1 MKEKHADQGYRKLR
15 DVWKDMTW
23 QQRLD
28 HFLYYY
34 GVATMVAIFVIIM
47 GVCVIVDVCSEKP
60 QYLLEGMRINVQ
72 WSDDVENAVT
82 KDLFEPLGVTD
93 PERQKVFCNHFS
105 LKQYSASMIEN
116 MYTRVYT
123 KEIDYI
129 ITDQFAM
136 DAIASWGF
144 FNDLS
149 ILLSEETLKQWKPYL
164 IYGEDEEENK
174 IWPIA
179 IDISKTEFAKKC
191 KYEGDHLY
199 IGFPGNTGREMTP
212 EKIMEYIFSRFGGL
226 TEKQPE
232 QLLAGMTINVGWSDE
247 AETAVTED
255 LFKQLGGTDPEKQ
268 KVICNHYE
276 LQNGQTSMIKAMYTK
291 IYAGQVDYI
300 LTDKQVLDAVAPW
313 NFYTDLNLVLS
324 PETLE
329 QWKQYIVYY
338 EDDDEDETKIYPIA
352 IDLSKTEFAKQ
363 CAYEGEHLYIGF
375 TGNTDRKMSPAEF
388 LEYLFS
394 RFGGQ

>member
-23 QQRLD
+23 KQRWD

-34 GVATMVAIFVIIM
+34 GIATLVVIFVIIM
-47 GVCVIVDVCSEKP
+47 GVSLIIDIFSEKP
-60 QYLLEGMRINVQ
+60 TYLLEGMTINVQ
-72 WSDDVENAVT
+72 WSDEVENSLT
-82 KDLFEPLGVTD
+82 EELFEPLGGTD
-93 PERQKVFCNHFS
+93 PQKQYIICNHFS

-123 KEIDYI
+123 GEIDYI

-136 DAIASWGF
+136 DAVASWGF

-179 IDISKTEFAKKC
+179 IDISKTEFAKQC
-191 KYEGDHLY
+191 KYEGEHLY
-199 IGFPGNTGREMTP
+199 IGFTGNTGREMTP
-212 EKIMEYIFSRFGGL
+212 EKIMNYIFSRFGGL
-226 TEKQPE
+226 YEEQPE
-232 QLLAGMTINVGWSDE
+232 QLLSGMTVNVGWSDE
-247 AETAVTED
+247 VETAVTEE
-255 LFKQLGGTDPEKQ
+255 LFEQLGGTDPEKQ
-268 KVICNHYE
+268 KVTCSHFT
-276 LQNGQTSMIKAMYTK
+276 LQDDQNAMIKAMYTK

-300 LTDKQVLDAVAPW
+300 LTDKTVLDAVAPW

-324 PETLE
+324 PEALK
-329 QWKQYIVYY
+329 QWEQYIVWY
-338 EDDDEDETKIYPIA
+338 EEEDEDETRTYPIA
-352 IDLSKTEFAKQ
+352 IDLSGTEFAKQ
-363 CAYEGEHLYIGF
+363 CTYEGEHLYIGF
-375 TGNTDRKMSPAEF
+375 TGNTERKMTPEEF
-388 LEYLFS
+388 MEYLFS